1 MYLTWLF
8 SVAMLAVNADKEENG
23 LLIPKNPE
31 SAYVSTVI
39 YYSPSEIK
47 KAEFII
53 PNNVKNPVLNT
64 IIKK

>member
-8 SVAMLAVNADKEENG
+8 SVAMLAVNADAEKKEV
-23 LLIPKNPE
+23 IPEHPE
-31 SAYVSTVI
+31 SAYISTVI
-39 YYSPSEIK
+39 YYAPSEIK

-53 PNNVKNPVLNT
+53 PNNLKNPVVNT

>member
-1 MYLTWLF
+1 MYLAWLCGLTL
-8 SVAMLAVNADKEENG
+8 VTLTAENKEEKMVV
-23 LLIPKNPE
+23 PENPE

-47 KAEFII
+47 NTKILN
-53 PNNVKNPVLNT
+53 PSNVKNPVVNT